1 MTYTASTLTEING
14 QIAVAEIGRHSDKGK
29 AMQAAKKAART
40 RSDCQPYGP
49 SSLAYIGRDV
59 TAVVAW

>member
-1 MTYTASTLTEING
+1 MTYTVTTVTSEIET
-14 QIAVAEIGRHSDKGK
+14 AVLGRYTDKID
-29 AMQAAKKAART
+29 AMKAAKRAART

-49 SSLAYIGRDV
+49 SSIAYVGREL